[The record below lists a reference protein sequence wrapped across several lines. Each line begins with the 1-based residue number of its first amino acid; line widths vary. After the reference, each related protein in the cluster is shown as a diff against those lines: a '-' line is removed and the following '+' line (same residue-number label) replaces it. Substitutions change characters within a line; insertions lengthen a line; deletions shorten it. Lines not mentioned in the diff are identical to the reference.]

1 MDVELDPLAGPDGGR
16 KSERKA
22 FFWCDQIEKMGK
34 DKGYL
39 NFIKRGH
46 RIEARYRDERNR
58 VDEESRRRYN
68 SLWSNVEILKPAIYG
83 KTPTP
88 LAERKF
94 GDKDPVARGAAQI
107 LERALRNE
115 IEICGFNEA
124 MSQAVSDYLLPGR
137 GTLWVRYEP
146 QIEAGISL
154 PNEDSIDMQDRPGQ
168 INSDEDANTGEDLDS
183 DETSQ
188 EPKDRSDP
196 EDLDKDGDTSEE
208 SPVEEKLESTGDQ
221 IVREST
227 PIDYI
232 HWEDF
237 LIFPAQARTWAEVV
251 AVGKRVFLTYEQMR
265 DRFGKE
271 IAKAIPLEKD
281 ERQKDRYENTNAENE
296 VKGEI
301 FEIWS
306 KQDRTVYWV
315 ATGYDFLLDRK
326 DDPLNLENFFP
337 TPRPIIANQTTGT
350 LLPVAD
356 YIQYQDQATQ
366 IDELSQRI
374 AMLTRAC
381 KVVGTYNAAAKGI
394 QRLLNESTE
403 NELIP
408 VDDWAM
414 FAGDKGG
421 VAGQMSFMPLKEI
434 IGVLNELMSLKEKQ
448 IEEMDRLTGIND
460 LMRGTTDARETLG
473 GQRLKSNNTGTRL
486 TARQNEVARFARDTV
501 RIMADIMAQHFSPQS
516 LVEAS
521 GAMYEEGL
529 GPDQDIMQ
537 KLRAEQPPPAPALP
551 APPPAMAGGPSGLPH
566 PPMPGAGPSAPPSPM
581 GAGPPGVPPPG
592 SSAPPMPQPGQ
603 NVVPFPKPPMSA
615 PPGGP
620 AGAPPGMPVTAP
632 PVAPGLPMPP
642 PPDPMQVELQKA
654 SQRISEAIK
663 LIRDERFRGFRVDI
677 EVDSTIYG
685 DAAQEKGDR
694 TEFISEV
701 TKYLQTSMAMAAQVP
716 EILPLLGKLLQF
728 GVRGFRVGRDLES
741 TIEEFCDSAVKIA
754 KQKQAQAA
762 AQPNPEQI
770 KANAQAQQ
778 AQATAHAAELRSQA
792 DMAKSKNDITT
803 ANIDA
808 QSSQQQAQ
816 AEVIRQKEESAGE
829 QANNQADMIMKQ
841 MDVRM
846 REMEM
851 KMEAMRMHAE
861 AMKPPP
867 APPTNPAS
875 MTGGVGK

>member
-22 FFWCDQIEKMGK
+22 FFWCDQIEKIGK

-46 RIEARYRDERNR
+46 KIEARYRDERSR

-115 IEICGFNEA
+115 IEICGFHEA
-124 MSQAVSDYLLPGR
+124 MNQAVSDYLLPGR

-154 PNEDSIDMQDRPGQ
+154 PNEDSIDMKDSKEQSTESSATD
-168 INSDEDANTGEDLDS
+168 GEDLA
-183 DETSQ
+183 
-188 EPKDRSDP
+188 P
-196 EDLDKDGDTSEE
+196 ENQDAEDKDQDGNTSEE
-208 SPVEEKLESTGDQ
+208 DPATEKLESTGDQ

-227 PIDYI
+227 PVDYI

-251 AVGKRVFLTYEQMR
+251 AIGKRVFLTYEQMR
-265 DRFGKE
+265 DRFGRE

-301 FEIWS
+301 YEIWS

-315 ATGYDFLLDRK
+315 ASGYDYLLDRK

-337 TPRPIIANQTTGT
+337 VPRPIIANQTTGT
-350 LLPVAD
+350 MLPVAD

-394 QRLLNESTE
+394 QRLLNESLE

-434 IGVLNELMSLKEKQ
+434 IGVLNELMSIKEKQ

-486 TARQNEVARFARDTV
+486 TSRQNEVARFARDTV

-529 GPDQDIMQ
+529 GIDQD
-537 KLRAEQPPPAPALP
+537 KLQALQNQPPAPAL
-551 APPPAMAGGPSGLPH
+551 
-566 PPMPGAGPSAPPSPM
+566 SA
-581 GAGPPGVPPPG
+581 PGVPPSMSGAGPG
-592 SSAPPMPQPGQ
+592 MQPAAASMGQPAAPPMPPQAGQ
-603 NVVPFPKPPMSA
+603 NVVPFPKSPMLA

-620 AGAPPGMPVTAP
+620 PGAPPSMPITAP
-632 PVAPGLPMPP
+632 LVAPGLPMPP
-642 PPDPMQVELQKA
+642 PPDPMQILLQEA
-654 SQRISEAIK
+654 SQRIESAIK

-677 EVDSTIYG
+677 EIDSTIYG
-685 DAAQEKGDR
+685 DATQEKVDR

-701 TKYLQTSMAMAAQVP
+701 TKYLQTAMEMATQVP

-741 TIEEFCDSAVKIA
+741 SIEEFCDQSIKIA

-762 AQPNPEQI
+762 SQPNPEQI

-778 AQATAHAAELRSQA
+778 AQASSHAAEVRSQA
-792 DMAKSKNDITT
+792 DIAKSQNTIKTEELK
-803 ANIDA
+803 A

-829 QANNQADMIMKQ
+829 QANNQADLIMKQ

-851 KMEAMRMHAE
+851 QMEAMRMRAE
-861 AMKPPP
+861 AMKPIE
-867 APPTNPAS
+867 PTKPESVA
-875 MTGGVGK
+875 GGVGS

>member
-1 MDVELDPLAGPDGGR
+1 MEVELDPLAGPDGGR

-34 DKGYL
+34 DKGYI

-46 RIEARYRDERNR
+46 KIEARYRDERSR
-58 VDEESRRRYN
+58 VSEESRRRYN

-115 IEICGFNEA
+115 IEICGFHEA
-124 MSQAVSDYLLPGR
+124 MNQAVSDYLLPGR

-146 QIEAGISL
+146 QIEAGVSL
-154 PNEDSIDMQDRPGQ
+154 PNEDSIDM
-168 INSDEDANTGEDLDS
+168 EDSKEQSTESSAADGEDLA
-183 DETSQ
+183 
-188 EPKDRSDP
+188 P
-196 EDLDKDGDTSEE
+196 EDPDTEDKDQDGDTSEE
-208 SPVEEKLESTGDQ
+208 DPATEKLESTGDQ

-227 PIDYI
+227 PVDYI

-265 DRFGKE
+265 DRFGRE

-301 FEIWS
+301 YEIWS

-315 ATGYDFLLDRK
+315 ASGYDYLLDRK

-337 TPRPIIANQTTGT
+337 VPRPIIANQTTGT

-394 QRLLNESTE
+394 QRLLNESLE

-434 IGVLNELMSLKEKQ
+434 IGVLNELMSIKEKQ

-486 TARQNEVARFARDTV
+486 TSRQNEVARFARDTV

-529 GPDQDIMQ
+529 GIDQDMMQ
-537 KLRAEQPPPAPALP
+537 QLQAQQSAPAMP
-551 APPPAMAGGPSGLPH
+551 APPMSAPPMGLPH
-566 PPMPGAGPSAPPSPM
+566 PPMPGAGPAPSPSPM
-581 GAGPPGVPPPG
+581 GAGPSGASPPG
-592 SSAPPMPQPGQ
+592 SAPPSMPGATGGQ
-603 NVVPFPKPPMSA
+603 NVVPFPKLPMSA

-642 PPDPMQVELQKA
+642 PPDPMQVALQQA
-654 SQRISEAIK
+654 SQRIEAAIK

-677 EVDSTIYG
+677 EIDSTIYG
-685 DAAQEKGDR
+685 DATQEKVDR

-701 TKYLQTSMAMAAQVP
+701 TKYLQTAMAMAVQVP

-741 TIEEFCDSAVKIA
+741 SIEEFCDQSVKIA

-778 AQATAHAAELRSQA
+778 AQATSHAAEIRAQA
-792 DMAKSKNDITT
+792 DIAKSKNDITT

-829 QANNQADMIMKQ
+829 QQNNQADLIMKQ

-851 KMEAMRMHAE
+851 QMEAMRMHAE
-861 AMKPPP
+861 ANKPV
-867 APPTNPAS
+867 APTKPES
-875 MTGGVGK
+875 MAGGVGS